1 MGETILVVDDEE
13 RMRSLIGL
21 YLKREGYNI
30 LEAENG
36 EQALKIFASNKI
48 HLVILDVMM
57 PVMDGWTT
65 CSELRKKSDVP
76 ILMLTAKGEDD
87 DKLLGFQ
94 LGTDNY
100 ETKPFSPKVLVAK
113 INALIKRIYFT
124 KTDNLKDNFDGLV
137 VDEEAHIVTVDKN
150 EVYLS
155 PKEFE
160 LLTYFIRNRDISLS
174 REKILNAVWG
184 IDYFGD
190 LRTVDTHIK
199 RLREKLG
206 DKSYLISTVR
216 GSGYKFEVRR

>member
-1 MGETILVVDDEE
+1 MLF
-13 RMRSLIGL
+13 RS
-21 YLKREGYNI
+21 
-30 LEAENG
+30 
-36 EQALKIFASNKI
+36 ALKIFAANKV
-48 HLVILDVMM
+48 HLVVLDVMM

-113 INALIKRIYFT
+113 INALIKRVYFT
-124 KTDNLKDNFDGLV
+124 KVDNLRDNFDGLT
-137 VDEEAHIVTVDKN
+137 VDEEAHIVTIDKN
-150 EVYLS
+150 EIYLS

-160 LLTYFIRNRDISLS
+160 LLTYFIRNKDISLS

-184 IDYFGD
+184 MDYFGD

-206 DKSYLISTVR
+206 DKAYLISTVR
-216 GSGYKFEVRR
+216 GSGYKFEVKR